1 MSGRRRV
8 VSTGILMSLFAATSG
23 AAPSWQAASGATG
36 TTAGQ
41 KATKEKEETCRVSGM
56 VVRAADGAPLKNA
69 TVQLSNGD
77 DREHTIATKTGADGR
92 FALKNVPSGRYKM
105 IVLRN
110 GYVRAEYGQR
120 KASDPG
126 AMLALAVGENKTE
139 IFFKLVPAAVIGGRV
154 FNEDGE
160 PEPNASVLASRE
172 TYQEGHRTLTQV
184 AGAQTDDVGAFRIFG
199 LAPGRYF
206 VSAMQESWGAVDG
219 DKEYSGSGGE
229 SRNEQGMTKTYY
241 PGTTDFS
248 RASAIN
254 VKEGDEILGT
264 DIALKQVTVHRI
276 RGRVL
281 NVVTH
286 KPGQD
291 VQVDAVPRS
300 KQQEWSFGG
309 RADVKKADGSFEI
322 SGVLPGQYTLFGFWF
337 DPNERKVYSAAQ
349 KLEVGDNDVEGVLLT
364 IGAGGVAQGRIMWDG
379 KPSTDGG
386 HLTVVTSPVDT
397 YFVPTTSAQVD
408 ANDQFTLKDLMES
421 DLKLRVE
428 GISKDC
434 YVKQMVFGQAVVQDD
449 VIAATKGTNPA
460 LEITVSSRGARVQGV
475 VTDKDGLPAAG
486 VWVVAVP
493 DEARRTL
500 LRLFK
505 AQTTDQY
512 GKFDLHGLAPGEYK
526 LFAWGEVEEHA
537 WEDGEFL
544 RPFEIRGAKIEVRDE
559 DSSTMNLKVISGKG
573 DGNN

>member
-1 MSGRRRV
+1 MSRTRIV
-8 VSTGILMSLFAATSG
+8 VSIGILLSLFAATTG
-23 AAPSWQAASGATG
+23 AAASWQTASVAPSG
-36 TTAGQ
+36 TVSQ
-41 KATKEKEETCRVSGM
+41 KAAKEKQETCRVSGM
-56 VVRAADGAPLKNA
+56 VVKAADGAPLKNA

-105 IVLRN
+105 VVSRN

-126 AMLALAVGENKTE
+126 AMFALAAGENKTA
-139 IFFKLVPAAVIGGRV
+139 ILFKLVPAAVISGRV
-154 FNEDGE
+154 LNEDGE

-184 AGAQTDDVGAFRIFG
+184 TGVQTDDLGAYRIFG

-206 VSAMQESWGAVDG
+206 VSAMQWDWEKIDG
-219 DKEYSGSGGE
+219 DREFLGSGGE
-229 SRNEQGMTKTYY
+229 PKSEQGVTKTYY

-254 VKEGDEILGT
+254 VKEGDEIPGT
-264 DIALKQVTVHRI
+264 DIALKQVILHRI

-281 NVVTH
+281 NEVTH
-286 KPGQD
+286 KPGQE
-291 VQVDAVPRS
+291 VQLAAVPRS
-300 KQQEWSFGG
+300 NQPDWNLGG
-309 RADVKKADGSFEI
+309 HADVKKADGSFEI
-322 SGVLPGQYTLFGFWF
+322 SGLLPGPYVLFGFWF
-337 DPNERKVYSAAQ
+337 DPNERKAYSAAQ
-349 KLEVGDNDVEGVLLT
+349 RIEVGDSDIEGALLT
-364 IGAGGVAQGRIMWDG
+364 IGAGGLAQGRVVWEG
-379 KPSTDGG
+379 RPSTDGG
-386 HLTVVTSPVDT
+386 QLTVTTSPVNAS
-397 YFVPTTSAQVD
+397 FLPVAAAQVD
-408 ANDQFTLKDLMES
+408 ANHQFTLKDLMEG
-421 DLKLRVE
+421 DLNVRVE
-428 GISKDC
+428 GASKDC
-434 YVKQMVFGQAVVQDD
+434 YIKQMFFGQTLVKDD
-449 VIAATKGTNPA
+449 VIGATKGTNPA
-460 LEITVSSRGARVQGV
+460 LEITISARGARVQGA
-475 VTDKDGLPAAG
+475 VTDKEGLPAAG

-526 LFAWGEVEEHA
+526 LFAWDEVEEHA

-544 RPFEIRGAKIEVRDE
+544 RPFEARGTKIEVRDE
-559 DSSTMNLKVISGKG
+559 DSATLNLKVISGKG